1 MPTQLK
7 RRTGLIPGVVAGV
20 VLIVLLCVGVGAA
33 IWLFL
38 LNDPVPGP
46 GRSSASTATGAQTPS
61 PQLRRDADRDSISS
75 PAKAEEPPITL
86 EDGHVP
92 IEVFFTAMGP
102 NGKLARRAIAN
113 IDRHWHHNYTPI
125 ILEMLTRMGAGPRTG
140 SLLRTLEANTGQA
153 FGRDHH
159 SLNKWYQWL
168 WANDFGTHPGY
179 ADFKAKYY
187 RLRDPRFAAYFQRQ
201 HPATIRLDEIRW
213 GGVVR
218 DGIPPLVKPRMI
230 AAEEATYLG
239 DDNVVFGIEVNGDA
253 RAYPKRILAWHEMFK
268 DTVGGVSVNGVYC
281 TLCGAMILYRTEY
294 NGVHHELGTS
304 GFLYRSNKLMY
315 DQATES
321 LWSTT
326 RGEPVVG
333 PLVGKGIKLEALS
346 VVTST
351 WADWR
356 KLHPQTTVLSL
367 DTGHKRDYGEGVAYA
382 SYFATDALMFTVPKF
397 DKRLANKAEILA
409 LRFGGADDLP
419 TAIAADFLATRPVY
433 QGQLGAQRYVILTD
447 AGGANRVYEA
457 GDTTF
462 VTYAKDGTS
471 VSDQD
476 GRRWSVHESR
486 LERDGDT
493 VQLKRLAAHRAFWF
507 GWFAAHPDTLLIMQK

>member
-1 MPTQLK
+1 MPTLLK
-7 RRTGLIPGVVAGV
+7 GWNGLI
-20 VLIVLLCVGVGAA
+20 LIVLLCVAVGAA
-33 IWLFL
+33 IKLFL
-38 LNDPVPGP
+38 LDDAGRGP
-46 GRSSASTATGAQTPS
+46 GRRSASMATRAETRS
-61 PQLRRDADRDSISS
+61 NQLRRDADRNATSS
-75 PAKAEEPPITL
+75 AGQTAEPPIEL
-86 EDGHVP
+86 EDGHLP
-92 IEVFFTAMGP
+92 IGVFFTAMGP

-113 IDRHWHHNYTPI
+113 IGKYWQNNYTPM
-125 ILEMLTRMGAGPRTG
+125 ILEMFTRRGADPRTG
-140 SLLRTLEANTGQA
+140 SLMRTLEAKTGQT
-153 FGRDHH
+153 FGRDID
-159 SLNKWYQWL
+159 KWYQWL
-168 WANDFGTHPGY
+168 WDNDFGTHPGY
-179 ADFKAKYY
+179 ADFKARYY
-187 RLRDPRFAAYFQRQ
+187 SLRDPRFAAFFQRQ
-201 HPATIRLDEIRW
+201 RPAIIRLDEIRW

-218 DGIPPLVKPRMI
+218 DGIPPLVKPKMI
-230 AAEEATYLG
+230 TAKEATYLG
-239 DDNVVFGIEVNGDA
+239 DDHIIFGIEVNGDA

-281 TLCGAMILYRTEY
+281 TLCGSMILYRTEF
-294 NGVHHELGTS
+294 NGVHYELGTS

-326 RGEPVVG
+326 RGQPVVG
-333 PLVGKGIKLEALS
+333 PLVGKGIKLEVLS

-356 KLHPQTTVLSL
+356 KLHPKTTVLSL
-367 DTGHKRDYGEGVAYA
+367 DTGHKRDYGEGVAYR
-382 SYFATDALMFTVPKF
+382 SYFATDELMFTVPKF
-397 DKRLANKAEILA
+397 DRRLANKAEILA

-433 QGQLGAQRYVILTD
+433 HGQLGAKRYVILTD
-447 AGGANRVYEA
+447 TSGANRVYDV

-471 VSDQD
+471 VSDQS

-486 LERDGDT
+486 LERDGDN

-507 GWFAAHPDTLLIMQK
+507 GWFAAHSDTLLIMQE